1 MARPKCTEPISSYL
15 ETAVKC
21 RRLKL
26 ARPKCTEPMETAVK
40 CRRPKLA
47 SPKCTETISSYLVN
61 GSKVQEAQIGQPQ
74 VHRARLAEVVPEG
87 KSSGAPIC
95 YQKEDNNLFGSYS
108 SRHHNHAGSMCG
120 SLWHPCPLCIMTHVK
135 HMHLC
140 LLHVWGIMAS
150 MSPLYHETCQA

>member
-15 ETAVKC
+15 VNGSKVQEAQIGQAQVH
-21 RRLKL
+21 RAHLQL
-26 ARPKCTEPMETAVK
+26 
-40 CRRPKLA
+40 
-47 SPKCTETISSYLVN
+47 SGN

-108 SRHHNHAGSMCG
+108 SRQ
-120 SLWHPCPLCIMTHVK
+120 LDI
-135 HMHLC
+135 
-140 LLHVWGIMAS
+140 IF
-150 MSPLYHETCQA
+150 HEHFTV